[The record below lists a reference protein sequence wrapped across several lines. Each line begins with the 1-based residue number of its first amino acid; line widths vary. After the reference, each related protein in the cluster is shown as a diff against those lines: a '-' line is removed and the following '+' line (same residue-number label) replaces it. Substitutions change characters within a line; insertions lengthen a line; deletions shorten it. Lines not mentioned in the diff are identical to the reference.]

1 MTSDAGERPTAD
13 VRVLAESELAAV
25 EQQIDFDWGNP
36 GKHRDR
42 LREQQA
48 GEAAYL
54 VAWYGKQP
62 IGHALV
68 KWNGPTHR
76 AIAATLG
83 RCAEIEDLF
92 VHPSYRSTGVGSKL
106 LEYATKLAK
115 QQGAPYR
122 WPRRR
127 HRQPEGTE
135 ALRADRLQRHG
146 FRRVHDPLAMAWPRW
161 PRAVGS
167 RNLQL
172 SSKTPVAGDGYK
184 VGSDGRQAA
193 EKFLPMREGRPH
205 TC

>member
-115 QQGAPYR
+115 QQGLPIVGLGVA
-122 WPRRR
+122 
-127 HRQPEGTE
+127 T
-135 ALRADRLQRHG
+135 DN
-146 FRRVHDPLAMAWPRW
+146 
-161 PRAVGS
+161 PRARKLYERIGFNDTGFGEYTTHWPWHG
-167 RNLQL
+167 R
-172 SSKTPVAGDGYK
+172 DG
-184 VGSDGRQAA
+184 QEQWAQ
-193 EKFLPMREGRPH
+193 E
-205 TC
+205 TCNYLARHL